1 MGEKDKIEKLLE
13 DYPDVFADII
23 NVLVYQGEEIV
34 KPEELRT
41 TNIRSQYK
49 ASDDVLHEEERDTLK
64 EWNNK
69 KGFKVLF
76 GIENQTTKDKKMPL
90 RVIAYDGASYRSQ
103 MLKKDTKE
111 FCKVITLILHFGD
124 NQWKDDKELREV
136 INQESVNEEL
146 FQNYKLNVFDIA
158 YLTEEQIKMFQ
169 SDFGIIADYFVK
181 RRKGYKTIEN
191 HKPIKHVD
199 EMLKFMRIFAEDERF
214 LQLDVK
220 KNEEGEITMCTI
232 LDTAI
237 NKGISQGITQGKI
250 IGENAILEL
259 VKILLANNQIKD
271 IDKIYKIIES
281 DFIKNLKSAKEI
293 HKETPFYTYINTK
306 EIYNTENS
314 ENILVQGIIDLYYI
328 NQNNEL
334 ILVDYKTDYTQDEGE
349 DLVDKYKVQLEI
361 YKKALEEAL
370 KIPVKETYIYSIYA
384 NKAINLEK
392 R

>member
-23 NVLVYQGEEIV
+23 NVLVYQGEEVV

-76 GIENQTTKDKKMPL
+76 GIENQTIKDKKMPL

-103 MLKKDTKE
+103 MLKKGAKE

-181 RRKGYKTIEN
+181 RRKGYKTI
-191 HKPIKHVD
+191 KHVD

-220 KNEEGEITMCTI
+220 KNEEGEVTMCTI

-237 NKGISQGITQGKI
+237 NKGIEQGISQGISQGITQGIAQGKI
-250 IGENAILEL
+250 IGEIATLQL
-259 VKILLANNQIKD
+259 VKILLANNKIQD
-271 IDKIYKIIES
+271 IDKIYNDIQYRNKLMEEYKIYERI
-281 DFIKNLKSAKEI
+281 
-293 HKETPFYTYINTK
+293 
-306 EIYNTENS
+306 
-314 ENILVQGIIDLYYI
+314 
-328 NQNNEL
+328 
-334 ILVDYKTDYTQDEGE
+334 
-349 DLVDKYKVQLEI
+349 
-361 YKKALEEAL
+361 
-370 KIPVKETYIYSIYA
+370 
-384 NKAINLEK
+384 
-392 R
+392 

>member
-1 MGEKDKIEKLLE
+1 
-13 DYPDVFADII
+13 
-23 NVLVYQGEEIV
+23 
-34 KPEELRT
+34 
-41 TNIRSQYK
+41 
-49 ASDDVLHEEERDTLK
+49 
-64 EWNNK
+64 
-69 KGFKVLF
+69 
-76 GIENQTTKDKKMPL
+76 MPL

-103 MLKKDTKE
+103 MLKKGAKE

-220 KNEEGEITMCTI
+220 KNEEGEVTMCTI

-237 NKGISQGITQGKI
+237 NKGIEQGISQGITQGIAQGKI
-250 IGENAILEL
+250 IGENATLQL
-259 VKILLANNQIKD
+259 VKILLANNKIQD
-271 IDKIYKIIES
+271 IDKIYNDIQYRNKLMEEYKIYERI
-281 DFIKNLKSAKEI
+281 
-293 HKETPFYTYINTK
+293 
-306 EIYNTENS
+306 
-314 ENILVQGIIDLYYI
+314 
-328 NQNNEL
+328 
-334 ILVDYKTDYTQDEGE
+334 
-349 DLVDKYKVQLEI
+349 
-361 YKKALEEAL
+361 
-370 KIPVKETYIYSIYA
+370 
-384 NKAINLEK
+384 
-392 R
+392 

>member
-23 NVLVYQGEEIV
+23 NVLVYQGEEVV

-76 GIENQTTKDKKMPL
+76 GIENQTIKDKKMPL

-103 MLKKDTKE
+103 MLKKGAKE

-214 LQLDVK
+214 LQLDS
-220 KNEEGEITMCTI
+220 ESC
-232 LDTAI
+232 
-237 NKGISQGITQGKI
+237 GIIYVFSIFSIFFSSIYKYFLFF
-250 IGENAILEL
+250 AILCAFCITPL
-259 VKILLANNQIKD
+259 HDLM
-271 IDKIYKIIES
+271 IIEKFFS
-281 DFIKNLKSAKEI
+281 FFLLLSCYHHA
-293 HKETPFYTYINTK
+293 
-306 EIYNTENS
+306 
-314 ENILVQGIIDLYYI
+314 
-328 NQNNEL
+328 
-334 ILVDYKTDYTQDEGE
+334 
-349 DLVDKYKVQLEI
+349 
-361 YKKALEEAL
+361 
-370 KIPVKETYIYSIYA
+370 
-384 NKAINLEK
+384 
-392 R
+392 